1 MSDVI
6 SEYQKWKEQG
16 DGLRAKAKQAMES
29 RFRELLSDAIA
40 IARDYHADF
49 GVALKPPPSIT
60 AFRYRIN
67 AKPKP
72 KKASNTLETPAAK
85 PNGPKVAA
93 LQRSLGLAKN
103 KLEAAKQAGKPT
115 KNLEDKV
122 YEIEDDLRLALG

>member
-16 DGLRAKAKQAMES
+16 DGLRSRAKQAMES
-29 RFRELLSDAIA
+29 RFRELLSEAIA

-49 GVALKPPPSIT
+49 GVALKPPPTVT
-60 AFRYRIN
+60 AFRYKTN
-67 AKPKP
+67 TKPKA
-72 KKASNTLETPAAK
+72 KKTANTAESPAPK

-93 LQRSLGLAKN
+93 LQKSLTQAKN

-122 YEIEDDLRLALG
+122 YEIEDDLRLAAG